1 MVNVSTSCN
10 VALKEW
16 AVTIRAM
23 ALGDQIIIVRK
34 GGIHQDD
41 KELRIIH
48 PSFLL
53 FPTYAHQKLVQ
64 KDLITPLEDSFNAN
78 EIEFQYWA
86 KVTDVY
92 ELRDSETLSKISS
105 FHHWTEEYVKSR
117 FHWRPSQALTVALL
131 RLFKLEGKMIVPRT
145 PAFSGCKSWVELD
158 DHIPIME
165 TQPVLSVQEYIET
178 STIAGKDGT
187 ILTST
192 KIRESLSGAE
202 NVVL

>member
-41 KELRIIH
+41 KEFRIIH

-53 FPTYAHQKLVQ
+53 FPTYEHQKLDLLKPSVQ

-165 TQPVLSVQEYIET
+165 TQPVLSDQEYFE
-178 STIAGKDGT
+178 
-187 ILTST
+187 TST

>member
-1 MVNVSTSCN
+1 MLNVSTSCN

-41 KELRIIH
+41 KEFRIIH

-53 FPTYAHQKLVQ
+53 FPPYEHQKLDLLKPSVQ
-64 KDLITPLEDSFNAN
+64 KDLITPLENSFNAN

-131 RLFKLEGKMIVPRT
+131 RLFKLEGKMTVPRT

-158 DHIPIME
+158 DHIPPLE
-165 TQPVLSVQEYIET
+165 PQPVLSDQEYIE
-178 STIAGKDGT
+178 
-187 ILTST
+187 TST

>member
-41 KELRIIH
+41 KEFRIIH

-53 FPTYAHQKLVQ
+53 FPTYEHQKLDLLKPSVQ

-117 FHWRPSQALTVALL
+117 FHWRPSQALTVAFL
-131 RLFKLEGKMIVPRT
+131 RVFQLEEKMNVPRT

-165 TQPVLSVQEYIET
+165 TQPVLSDQEYFE
-178 STIAGKDGT
+178 
-187 ILTST
+187 TST

>member
-41 KELRIIH
+41 KEFRIIH

-53 FPTYAHQKLVQ
+53 FPTYEHQKLDLLKPSVQ

-105 FHHWTEEYVKSR
+105 FHHWAEEYVKSR

-131 RLFKLEGKMIVPRT
+131 RLFKLEEKMTVP
-145 PAFSGCKSWVELD
+145 
-158 DHIPIME
+158 
-165 TQPVLSVQEYIET
+165 
-178 STIAGKDGT
+178 
-187 ILTST
+187 
-192 KIRESLSGAE
+192 
-202 NVVL
+202 

>member
-23 ALGDQIIIVRK
+23 ALGGQIIIVRK

-41 KELRIIH
+41 KEFRIIH

-53 FPTYAHQKLVQ
+53 FPTYEHQKLDLLKPSVQ
-64 KDLITPLEDSFNAN
+64 RDLITPLENSFNAN

-92 ELRDSETLSKISS
+92 ELRDSETLSKIS
-105 FHHWTEEYVKSR
+105 
-117 FHWRPSQALTVALL
+117 
-131 RLFKLEGKMIVPRT
+131 
-145 PAFSGCKSWVELD
+145 
-158 DHIPIME
+158 
-165 TQPVLSVQEYIET
+165 
-178 STIAGKDGT
+178 
-187 ILTST
+187 
-192 KIRESLSGAE
+192 
-202 NVVL
+202 

>member
-41 KELRIIH
+41 KEFRIIH

-53 FPTYAHQKLVQ
+53 FPTYEHQKLDLLKPSVQ
-64 KDLITPLEDSFNAN
+64 RDLITPLENSFNAN

-86 KVTDVY
+86 KVMDVY
-92 ELRDSETLSKISS
+92 ELRDSETLSRISS

-131 RLFKLEGKMIVPRT
+131 RLFKLEGKMTVPRT
-145 PAFSGCKSWVELD
+145 PEFSGCKSWVELD

-165 TQPVLSVQEYIET
+165 TQPVLSDQEYIET
-178 STIAGKDGT
+178 ST
-187 ILTST
+187 
-192 KIRESLSGAE
+192 KIREALSGAE

>member
-16 AVTIRAM
+16 EVTIRAM
-23 ALGDQIIIVRK
+23 ALGGQIIIVRK

-41 KELRIIH
+41 KEFRIIH

-53 FPTYAHQKLVQ
+53 FPTYEHQKLDLLKPSVQ
-64 KDLITPLEDSFNAN
+64 KDLITPLENSFNAN

-131 RLFKLEGKMIVPRT
+131 RLFKLEGKMTVPRT
-145 PAFSGCKSWVELD
+145 PEFSGCKSWVELD

-165 TQPVLSVQEYIET
+165 TQPVLSDQEYIE
-178 STIAGKDGT
+178 
-187 ILTST
+187 TST

>member
-41 KELRIIH
+41 KEFRIIH

-53 FPTYAHQKLVQ
+53 FPTYEHQKLDLLKPSVQ

-165 TQPVLSVQEYIET
+165 TQPVLSDQEYFE
-178 STIAGKDGT
+178 
-187 ILTST
+187 TST
-192 KIRESLSGAE
+192 KIRESLSGAA